1 MNHQAHQ
8 EHQGHQEVSAEL
20 DRIGRTVVDA
30 GLKVHRL
37 LGPGLLESTYEHCLA
52 HELGM
57 RLSSVQR
64 QVSLPIIYDGIT
76 LEGNYRLDLL
86 VENKVIIEVKAVETI
101 TRLHE
106 SQVLTYLKLS
116 GRRLAFLINFNVPL
130 FKQGI
135 RRFVV

>member
-1 MNHQAHQ
+1 
-8 EHQGHQEVSAEL
+8 
-20 DRIGRTVVDA
+20 
-30 GLKVHRL
+30 
-37 LGPGLLESTYEHCLA
+37 
-52 HELGM
+52 M